1 MTADP
6 TPTPQPWR
14 PDGEGW
20 ETYRLG
26 DVRGLDGWEVFC
38 STHNRTPLR
47 CGPVTGSR
55 LPSDQIVYARPIPEP
70 PISVGD
76 RVTCEGAG
84 GFSRPLPV
92 RYVGATESVVETED
106 GDLLIRLTARLMVPD
121 APALTTHRCPS

>member
-20 ETYRLG
+20 AVYLMAT
-26 DVRGLDGWEVFC
+26 VRGLDGWEIWAMPFLARPGPATDQRWA
-38 STHNRTPLR
+38 S
-47 CGPVTGSR
+47 CGDRS
-55 LPSDQIVYARPIPEP
+55 LVYARPIPEP

-106 GDLLIRLTARLMVPD
+106 GDLLIRLTARLMVPNG
-121 APALTTHRCPS
+121 PS